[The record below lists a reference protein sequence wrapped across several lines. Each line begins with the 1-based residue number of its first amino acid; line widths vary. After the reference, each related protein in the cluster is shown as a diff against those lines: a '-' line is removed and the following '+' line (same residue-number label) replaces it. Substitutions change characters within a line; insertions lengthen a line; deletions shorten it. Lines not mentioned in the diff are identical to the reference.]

1 MLDSEMKNI
10 IAENCGCYE
19 TKFKIVNMSVGRLNE
34 SCSNC
39 INFRGDKCTKG
50 LFNEMK
56 DMISIN

>member
-1 MLDSEMKNI
+1 MLDSEMKNV
-10 IAENCGCYE
+10 IAENCGSYE
-19 TKFKIVNMSVGRLNE
+19 TKFKIVTMSVGRLSE

-39 INFRGDKCTKG
+39 INFKGDKCTKG

>member
-10 IAENCGCYE
+10 IAQNCNSYE
-19 TKFKIVNMSVGRLNE
+19 TKFQIINMSVGRLSE

-39 INFRGDKCTKG
+39 INFKRDVCSKG

-56 DMISIN
+56 DIISIN